1 MAKRAFLLVTVIG
14 VAVTVAA
21 CGRATPAQIESALGI
36 TSSPTQSVADIAA
49 ATSSAAAVASARAAA
64 ASSSS
69 PGAAGA
75 SGDVALG
82 ARQFNTW
89 CIGCHRAGG
98 TPRGPDILS
107 PGTAGTGLAGP
118 DLVTLIRAGSTTHM
132 PTYSTTELSDKQI
145 IDLAAY
151 VRSLAGE

>member
-1 MAKRAFLLVTVIG
+1 MAKRAFLLLSVIA

-36 TSSPTQSVADIAA
+36 TPSPTLSAADIAA
-49 ATSSAAAVASARAAA
+49 ATAAAATVASAGAAD
-64 ASSSS
+64 SSSS
-69 PGAAGA
+69 PGVGGA
-75 SGDVALG
+75 TGDVALG

-107 PGTAGTGLAGP
+107 PGTAGTGLAGSA
-118 DLVTLIRAGSTTHM
+118 LIALIRTGSTSHQ
-132 PTYSTTELSDKQI
+132 PTYSTTELTDKQI
-145 IDLAAY
+145 TDLAAHI
-151 VRSLAGE
+151 RSLAGE